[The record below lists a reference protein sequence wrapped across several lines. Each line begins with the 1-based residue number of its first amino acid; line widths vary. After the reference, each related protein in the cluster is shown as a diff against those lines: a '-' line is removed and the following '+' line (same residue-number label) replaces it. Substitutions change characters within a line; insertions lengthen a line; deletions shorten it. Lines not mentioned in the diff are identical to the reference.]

1 MDGLPEGSDW
11 YIGTALHVIERD
23 WYCFPEEVRMQC
35 YPFFNELLNEPE
47 KENVLHLLEVE
58 TAPKRRKRKSKEKE
72 VKKNEQRNKVK

>member
-1 MDGLPEGSDW
+1 
-11 YIGTALHVIERD
+11 
-23 WYCFPEEVRMQC
+23 MQC

-72 VKKNEQRNKVK
+72 VKKNEQRNKVE